1 MHSSVSVWLL
11 VWFAVFAAN
20 LPFLNERCFAIV
32 ALQRFSLSK
41 PVFVRLLELLALYFV
56 VLGLGFFLEAQ
67 LGNRFPQGWEFY
79 ATTLCLFLVL
89 SFPGFVLRYLVKR
102 RSIRH
107 E

>member
-1 MHSSVSVWLL
+1 MVGV
-11 VWFAVFAAN
+11 AVLAAN
-20 LPFLNERCFAIV
+20 LPFINERCLAIV
-32 ALQRFSLSK
+32 AVQRFSSSK
-41 PVFVRLLELLALYFV
+41 PVFVRLLELLLLYLV

-102 RSIRH
+102 RSQHH